1 MSALKKNGNVRSLFE
16 NRISDTTTQTRSTEA
31 DELWT
36 IQEVATHWK
45 CSRKTAD
52 RLIAINRVERLG
64 SSGSALIRYRKKDI
78 LAVFKPV

>member
-36 IQEVATHWK
+36 IQQAMKHWQ

-52 RLIAINRVERLG
+52 RLIAINNVERRG
-64 SSGSALIRYRKKDI
+64 AKGSALIRYKKIDI